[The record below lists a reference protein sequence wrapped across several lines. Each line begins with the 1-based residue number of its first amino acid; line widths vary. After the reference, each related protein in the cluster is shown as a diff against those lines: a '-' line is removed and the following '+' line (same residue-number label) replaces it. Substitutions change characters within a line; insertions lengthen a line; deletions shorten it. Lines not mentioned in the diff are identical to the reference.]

1 MGERRAQGRPRNKR
15 RRPPRRPI
23 PTNGQEDGQRR
34 AHSDGGEDDD
44 DPSSKWRTKG
54 LGNQRDER
62 EEHEGE
68 DRDRRERAPGLH
80 RGLGRYPCHR
90 GGVYGEATST
100 LRHLCRRW

>member
-1 MGERRAQGRPRNKR
+1 MRP
-15 RRPPRRPI
+15 
-23 PTNGQEDGQRR
+23 
-34 AHSDGGEDDD
+34 
-44 DPSSKWRTKG
+44 
-54 LGNQRDER
+54 